1 MVTLI
6 NGYSSWTWRGCGVET
21 TSAEDGDRSGT
32 RRASLEEVAYGML
45 RLNLSGWDLMTMN
58 SSLLARNSTV
68 AGGRGARKEEFDILV

>member
-1 MVTLI
+1 
-6 NGYSSWTWRGCGVET
+6 
-21 TSAEDGDRSGT
+21 
-32 RRASLEEVAYGML
+32 ML